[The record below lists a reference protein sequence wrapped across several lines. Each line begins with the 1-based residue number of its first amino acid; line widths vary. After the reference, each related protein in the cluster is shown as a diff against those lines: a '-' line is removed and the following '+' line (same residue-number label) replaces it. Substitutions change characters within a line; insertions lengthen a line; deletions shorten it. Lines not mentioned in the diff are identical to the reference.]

1 MHQWKK
7 PSDHHDSYL
16 TTSLVL
22 LYTLLQIAKM
32 AVPDAAQSTQVST
45 LRNILISEQEP
56 LARRFRALFS
66 LKYLASLDP
75 PSEETVPAIEAIAAG
90 FGSPSAL
97 LKHELAYCLGQSRH
111 DVAIEP
117 LRNVLK
123 DRQEDPMCRHEAA
136 EALGALSDKGSLDL
150 LKQFRDAQDEPD
162 VITETCQLAVERIEW
177 DHGLLKGQEK
187 IKKRYVA
194 RSEIEFQRKVLIVV
208 QRLHID

>member
-45 LRNILISEQEP
+45 LRNILTSEQEP

-111 DVAIEP
+111 DAAIEP

-194 RSEIEFQRKVLIVV
+194 RSEIEF
-208 QRLHID
+208 

>member
-1 MHQWKK
+1 
-7 PSDHHDSYL
+7 
-16 TTSLVL
+16 
-22 LYTLLQIAKM
+22 M
-32 AVPDAAQSTQVST
+32 AVPDAIQPTQVST
-45 LRNILISEQEP
+45 LRNILTSEQEP

-111 DVAIEP
+111 DAAIEP

-150 LKQFRDAQDEPD
+150 LKQFRDAKDEPD

-177 DHGLLKGQEK
+177 DYGLLKGQEK

-194 RSEIEFQRKVLIVV
+194 ISDIGFQGKVLMVV
-208 QRLHID
+208 QRLHIDRPCPTYAPDFGQALHSRA

>member
-1 MHQWKK
+1 
-7 PSDHHDSYL
+7 
-16 TTSLVL
+16 
-22 LYTLLQIAKM
+22 M
-32 AVPDAAQSTQVST
+32 AVPDAIQPTQVST
-45 LRNILISEQEP
+45 LRNILTSEQEP

-111 DVAIEP
+111 DAAIEP

-150 LKQFRDAQDEPD
+150 LKQFRDAKDEPD

-187 IKKRYVA
+187 IKKRYVTI
-194 RSEIEFQRKVLIVV
+194 SEIGFQRKVLMVV

>member
-45 LRNILISEQEP
+45 LRNILTSEQEP

-194 RSEIEFQRKVLIVV
+194 RSEIEF
-208 QRLHID
+208 

>member
-1 MHQWKK
+1 
-7 PSDHHDSYL
+7 
-16 TTSLVL
+16 
-22 LYTLLQIAKM
+22 M
-32 AVPDAAQSTQVST
+32 AVPDAAQPTQVST

-111 DVAIEP
+111 DAAIEP

-123 DRQEDPMCRHEAA
+123 DRQESTLR
-136 EALGALSDKGSLDL
+136 
-150 LKQFRDAQDEPD
+150 
-162 VITETCQLAVERIEW
+162 
-177 DHGLLKGQEK
+177 
-187 IKKRYVA
+187 
-194 RSEIEFQRKVLIVV
+194 
-208 QRLHID
+208 

>member
-111 DVAIEP
+111 DAAIEP

-194 RSEIEFQRKVLIVV
+194 RSEIEF
-208 QRLHID
+208 

>member
-45 LRNILISEQEP
+45 LRNILTSEQEP

-194 RSEIEFQRKVLIVV
+194 RSEIEFQRKGLIVV

>member
-32 AVPDAAQSTQVST
+32 AVPDAAQPTQVST

-111 DVAIEP
+111 DAAIEP

-194 RSEIEFQRKVLIVV
+194 RSEIEF
-208 QRLHID
+208 

>member
-194 RSEIEFQRKVLIVV
+194 RSEIEF
-208 QRLHID
+208 